1 MPFITVEQMKS
12 HIYPG
17 VSNII
22 SQGDQNFLKD
32 AISAAIAEA
41 KGYCSR
47 YRVEQ
52 LFDNVDMNPEWLADP
67 ILMMHVKN
75 MAKWHFIVLAN
86 PAIDYEDAQN
96 RYDQAVKWLTNI
108 QSGKVV
114 QPGWQLAQP
123 EAEKGTFFHVSSNKK
138 RKNHF

>member
-1 MPFITVEQMKS
+1 MPFITVAQMKT
-12 HIYPG
+12 HIYTG
-17 VSNII
+17 VSNIVA
-22 SQGDQNFLKD
+22 QGDATIIES
-32 AISAAIAEA
+32 AIHAAIAEA

-86 PAIDYEDAQN
+86 PAIDYEDAQS
-96 RYDQAVKWLTNI
+96 RYDRAIAWLKDIQA
-108 QSGKVV
+108 GKIV
-114 QPGWQLAQP
+114 QPGWLPAEP
-123 EAEKGTFFHVSSNKK
+123 EDKATFFHVSSNKK